1 MLQTAPEKKT
11 DLKNLFLQTALM
23 PSGRQLKNM
32 LQELSNEIEHLDVL
46 IQEHIKTHP
55 ELNQGFQTVNINK
68 ICWLPAGIKYAGN
81 TQKAIH
87 SNQQSRQQHSL
98 V

>member
-1 MLQTAPEKKT
+1 
-11 DLKNLFLQTALM
+11 
-23 PSGRQLKNM
+23 M

-55 ELNQGFQTVNINK
+55 ELNQDFRLLTS
-68 ICWLPAGIKYAGN
+68 IKSVGYLLGLN
-81 TQKAIH
+81 MLEYSKAIH